1 MQKERLAK
9 SILNEKLF
17 NVSVHMGLICLSR
30 CTPLEEYSFVIFDAN
45 KRGLQT
51 LSLFA
56 AAGDQM
62 SIEVVASHT
71 NNTNSGE
78 YHVCFLY
85 CLTFVSLK
93 SDIFNNCE
101 GGFFS
106 VQRLNIP
113 IQEPRLL

>member
-17 NVSVHMGLICLSR
+17 NVSVHMGLICLSG

-78 YHVCFLY
+78 YHVC
-85 CLTFVSLK
+85 TFVSLK